1 LSFRFGTRAEQIDF
15 FVFLH
20 DRFEVGFF
28 FFLEVFLAV
37 VEQFYF
43 GGFVFGDIVMVQKSA
58 VVGNDVKEIVVIN
71 QAGCGTEADDFEQ
84 DFEREFLHSIG
95 FDNVVLARMA
105 VEIL

>member
-1 LSFRFGTRAEQIDF
+1 
-15 FVFLH
+15 
-20 DRFEVGFF
+20 
-28 FFLEVFLAV
+28 
-37 VEQFYF
+37 
-43 GGFVFGDIVMVQKSA
+43 MVQKSA

-105 VEIL
+105 VEIPLVAVFAAKDCIGQPEIAPKN